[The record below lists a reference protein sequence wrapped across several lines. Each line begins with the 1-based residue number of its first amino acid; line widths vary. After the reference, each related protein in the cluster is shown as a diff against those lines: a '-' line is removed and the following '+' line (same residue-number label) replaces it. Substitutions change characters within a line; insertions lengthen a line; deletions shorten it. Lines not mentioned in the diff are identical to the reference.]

1 MKEKG
6 WSHWTVM
13 VVHERGKQEARN
25 KVDLS
30 ARLASWLL
38 GILNDHSNCAR
49 EKAFGVYGIKRTAPT
64 ERTV

>member
-1 MKEKG
+1 
-6 WSHWTVM
+6 M

-49 EKAFGVYGIKRTAPT
+49 EKAFGVYGLKRTAPT